1 VGDARGLRNSMK
13 HPDIARRFAR
23 SPTITPTSSRSTA
36 ILPSHGPS
44 SLGTLV
50 TLGIL

>member
-1 VGDARGLRNSMK
+1 VGGGARGLRNSMK

-23 SPTITPTSSRSTA
+23 SSTITPTSSRSTA
-36 ILPSHGPS
+36 IPSHGPS